1 MKKIFKIRCLEDD
14 RVFSMSANTALE
26 AISNMI
32 YTLNLNYFD
41 ANCRVLRTRSGRILY
56 IEHAG
61 RTYAV
66 ANN

>member
-1 MKKIFKIRCLEDD
+1 
-14 RVFSMSANTALE
+14 MSANTALE

-32 YTLNLNYFD
+32 YTLNLNHFD
-41 ANCRVLRTRSGRILY
+41 ANCKVLRTRSGRFLY
-56 IEHAG
+56 IEHTG

>member
-1 MKKIFKIRCLEDD
+1 MKKIFKVKCLEDD
-14 RVFSMSANTALE
+14 KTFCISANTASE
-26 AISNMI
+26 ALYNMM
-32 YTLNLNYFD
+32 YTLNLNRFD
-41 ANCRVLRTRSGRILY
+41 KNCKILKTNSKRILY

>member
-1 MKKIFKIRCLEDD
+1 
-14 RVFSMSANTALE
+14 MSANTALE

-32 YTLNLNYFD
+32 YTLNLNHFD
-41 ANCRVLRTRSGRILY
+41 VNCKVLRTKSGRILY
-56 IEHAG
+56 IEHTG

>member
-1 MKKIFKIRCLEDD
+1 MKKIFRIRCLEDD
-14 RVFSMSANTALE
+14 RTFSIGANTALE
-26 AISNMI
+26 AISNMM
-32 YTLNLNYFD
+32 YTLNLNHFD
-41 ANCRVLRTRSGRILY
+41 ANCKVLRTRSGRILY